1 MHGFASI
8 TYMAAGER
16 ILMPDKLIDFEQ
28 CPSFLNDYEGA
39 DTKLKI
45 QFNNDIY
52 MLKLGRKLEPNERNA
67 LQASYSNSPV
77 AEYLG
82 SHIFQLANIPVQET
96 ILGTYRGHIAVGCK
110 DFILDRPDSDSIQ
123 LTEFKKLETSFLGGS
138 SAVGRTPLY
147 ENILA
152 VFNNHPY
159 LEPIREQAIER
170 YWQTFAI
177 DSLIGNFDR
186 HSGNWGFLYDKS
198 KDQLFDLAPVYDCGS
213 SFYPRLNEKGMLN
226 LIEHPDQLQKRVKT
240 FPTAALKING
250 SKAKYH
256 EFLISPEGTA
266 CRNILLEL
274 YGKLDMNRVHE
285 LIANTPGISN
295 VQREFY
301 SLYIDTR
308 DKEILQPALEMA
320 REESRERNTNSLE
333 HHCQIAKEA
342 SDALA
347 NSRNDIASDKSF
359 ER

>member
-213 SFYPRLNEKGMLN
+213 SFYPRLN
-226 LIEHPDQLQKRVKT
+226 RVGG
-240 FPTAALKING
+240 KI
-250 SKAKYH
+250 K
-256 EFLISPEGTA
+256 
-266 CRNILLEL
+266 
-274 YGKLDMNRVHE
+274 
-285 LIANTPGISN
+285 
-295 VQREFY
+295 
-301 SLYIDTR
+301 
-308 DKEILQPALEMA
+308 
-320 REESRERNTNSLE
+320 
-333 HHCQIAKEA
+333 
-342 SDALA
+342 
-347 NSRNDIASDKSF
+347 
-359 ER
+359 